1 MWEIFEWPPR
11 SPRSAWVF
19 IGVVFISALLGLIYL
34 FSL

>member
-11 SPRSAWVF
+11 SPRSAWIF
-19 IGVVFISALLGLIYL
+19 IGAVFVAAVFGLIIL

>member
-19 IGVVFISALLGLIYL
+19 IGVVFIAALLGLIYL